1 MVLRSGDTALIQKL
15 FQDYAGEVR
24 SLLKSLVQL
33 AYYMRGAVQ
42 YDELFNRTFA
52 ERQIFEEFVKDR
64 LETEGKKMH
73 PVY

>member
-1 MVLRSGDTALIQKL
+1 
-15 FQDYAGEVR
+15 
-24 SLLKSLVQL
+24 
-33 AYYMRGAVQ
+33 MRGAVQ

>member
-1 MVLRSGDTALIQKL
+1 MVLKSGDTALIQKL
-15 FQDYAGEVR
+15 FQDYGNEVR
-24 SLLKSLVQL
+24 GILKSLVQL
-33 AYYMRGAVQ
+33 SYYMRGAIQ
-42 YDELFNRTFA
+42 YDEMFNRTFA